1 MRLLLRAVVSGLLA
15 TSGVLYLMAASQR
28 WWPAC
33 KLGRFDEPAC
43 VRVQNDDYGYLVPAG
58 PWIPAGDAAQL
69 AGIALV
75 CLAVAVAVLPW
86 LWPPRPVG
94 VALATCVPAA
104 AIALMGVATWGAGI
118 SGNSVSGA
126 EGWVP
131 LAAIVWCFG
140 LPSVLLTAA
149 VARMDHAPPGTTRWR
164 VVAALLLGLANP
176 LADYFIG
183 SAAVGYVSHDY
194 TPWVEAVSA
203 VLLLSAALVMWPST
217 RGRAPAGV
225 PARASR
231 PRDGQFA
238 AT

>member
-1 MRLLLRAVVSGLLA
+1 MKLLLRVVVSGLLA

-43 VRVQNDDYGYLVPAG
+43 VRVQNDDYGYLVPSG
-58 PWIPAGDAAQL
+58 PWIPAGDAALL

-75 CLAVAVAVLPW
+75 CLAVAVGVLPW
-86 LWPPRPVG
+86 LWSPPHVG
-94 VALATCVPAA
+94 VALATCAPAA
-104 AIALMGVATWGAGI
+104 AIALMGATTWGAGL
-118 SGNSVSGA
+118 SGSAVSGA

-131 LAAIVWCFG
+131 LAGIVWCFG

-149 VARMDHAPPGTTRWR
+149 VVRMDDAPPGATRWR

-176 LADYFIG
+176 LGGYFIG

-203 VLLLSAALVMWPST
+203 VLLLSAALIMWPST
-217 RGRAPAGV
+217 RGRAPAGG
-225 PARASR
+225 PAPAAH
-231 PRDGQFA
+231 PRDGQFV
-238 AT
+238 TT